1 MNLTRKILTSYEH
14 KRVNLIVIITLIA
27 SILITNSFIIFSP
40 NEKSRF
46 YFSALTSTLT
56 LGAALVVS
64 IVMIYRFKRNIK
76 KPLEKEQNPSQQGS
90 DRKLHH
96 HYYDDNKIHFSI
108 CLFLASWIV
117 ASISWTFE
125 DQEAPGVLVADVL
138 YYLGYASFGY
148 FLYSLYYHFFRNEFE
163 PFVPILISIIIL
175 VPLIF
180 LVDTMVST
188 MRLLS
193 TQTLDI
199 SLVIINT
206 TYPILDTIMIFPIAM
221 MYWTIR
227 RRSKYK
233 NGIPEEQDTNE
244 KDKSTSSSFVYS
256 NVSSFVYSN
265 VSIWMLLLLVAM
277 ILSAAGDSGF
287 AYTSASDITTVQNHI
302 WIWNILYNSDHLCL
316 AAALI
321 GYKLFFSFSKIDI

>member
-40 NEKSRF
+40 DEKSRF

-90 DRKLHH
+90 DRKPHH

-244 KDKSTSSSFVYS
+244 KDKSTSSSSVYR
-256 NVSSFVYSN
+256 N
-265 VSIWMLLLLVAM
+265 VSIWMLLLFVAM
-277 ILSAAGDSGF
+277 LLSAAGDSGF
-287 AYTSASDITTVQNHI
+287 AHTSASDVTTVQNYI

-321 GYKLFFSFSKIDI
+321 GYKYFFSFSKIDI

>member
-1 MNLTRKILTSYEH
+1 MSLKRKTLASYED
-14 KRVNLIVIITLIA
+14 KRVNLIVLIVLIA

-40 NEKSRF
+40 DEESRF
-46 YFSALTSTLT
+46 YFSSLTSTLT
-56 LGAALVVS
+56 VGAALVIS
-64 IVMIYRFKRNIK
+64 IVMVFSFKKNIRK
-76 KPLEKEQNPSQQGS
+76 LKEKEQTPSQQSS
-90 DRKLHH
+90 DREPHH
-96 HYYDDNKIHFSI
+96 PYYDDNKIHFSI

-125 DQEAPGVLVADVL
+125 DQEAPGILVADVF

-163 PFVPILISIIIL
+163 PFVPILISIIFLVALIL
-175 VPLIF
+175 

-199 SLVIINT
+199 SLVIVNT
-206 TYPILDTIMIFPIAM
+206 SYPILDAILIFPIAM

-233 NGIPEEQDTNE
+233 NSIPEEQEMNQR
-244 KDKSTSSSFVYS
+244 DKSTFSSLVHR
-256 NVSSFVYSN
+256 NA
-265 VSIWMLLLLVAM
+265 SIWMLLLFVAM

-287 AYTSASDITTVQNHI
+287 AHTSASDVTTVQNYI
-302 WIWNILYNSDHLCL
+302 WIWNIFYNSDHLCL

-321 GYKLFFSFSKIDI
+321 GYKLFFSFSKIETPR

>member
-1 MNLTRKILTSYEH
+1 MNLTRKILTSYED

-27 SILITNSFIIFSP
+27 SIIITNSFIIFSP
-40 NEKSRF
+40 DEKSKF

-56 LGAALVVS
+56 LGVALVVS
-64 IVMIYRFKRNIK
+64 IVMIYRFKRIIK
-76 KPLEKEQNPSQQGS
+76 KPVEREQTPSQQIS
-90 DRKLHH
+90 DRNPHH
-96 HYYDDNKIHFSI
+96 PYYDDNTIHFSI

-117 ASISWTFE
+117 ALISWAFE
-125 DQEAPGVLVADVL
+125 DQEAPGILVADVL

-148 FLYSLYYHFFRNEFE
+148 FLYSLYYRFFRNEFE
-163 PFVPILISIIIL
+163 PFVPILISIIFLVALIL
-175 VPLIF
+175 

-206 TYPILDTIMIFPIAM
+206 SYPILDIIMIFPVAM

-233 NGIPEEQDTNE
+233 NGIPEEQDSNE
-244 KDKSTSSSFVYS
+244 KDKSTSSSSVYQ
-256 NVSSFVYSN
+256 N

-277 ILSAAGDSGF
+277 ILSATGDSGF
-287 AYTSASDITTVQNHI
+287 AYTSASDITTVQNNI

>member
-1 MNLTRKILTSYEH
+1 MNLARKILTTYED
-14 KRVNLIVIITLIA
+14 KRVNLIVIITLIV
-27 SILITNSFIIFSP
+27 SILVTNSFIIFSP
-40 NEKSRF
+40 DEKSRF
-46 YFSALTSTLT
+46 YFSNLTSTLT
-56 LGAALVVS
+56 VGAALVVS
-64 IVMIYRFKRNIK
+64 IVMIYRFKRNVR
-76 KPLEKEQNPSQQGS
+76 KPIEKEQTPSQQSG
-90 DRKLHH
+90 DRKPHH
-96 HYYDDNKIHFSI
+96 PYYDDNKIHFSI
-108 CLFLASWIV
+108 CLFLVSWIV

-163 PFVPILISIIIL
+163 PFVPILISIIFLVALIL
-175 VPLIF
+175 

-199 SLVIINT
+199 SLVIVNT
-206 TYPILDTIMIFPIAM
+206 SYPILDIIMIFPVAM

-233 NGIPEEQDTNE
+233 NGTPVEQEMNE
-244 KDKSTSSSFVYS
+244 KDKSTSSSSVYR
-256 NVSSFVYSN
+256 N
-265 VSIWMLLLLVAM
+265 VSIWMLLLFVAM

-287 AYTSASDITTVQNHI
+287 AYTSALDISTVQNYI

-321 GYKLFFSFSKIDI
+321 GYQLFFSFSKIDTPR

>member
-1 MNLTRKILTSYEH
+1 MKLTRKILTSHED

-40 NEKSRF
+40 DEESRF
-46 YFSALTSTLT
+46 YFSALTSALT
-56 LGAALVVS
+56 VGAALVVS
-64 IVMIYRFKRNIK
+64 ILMVFRFKRNVR
-76 KPLEKEQNPSQQGS
+76 KPVEKEQTPPQQS
-90 DRKLHH
+90 SNRKLHH
-96 HYYDDNKIHFSI
+96 SYYDDNKFHFSI
-108 CLFLASWIV
+108 CLFLAAWIV

-125 DQEAPGVLVADVL
+125 DQEAPGILVADVF

-163 PFVPILISIIIL
+163 PFIPILISLIIL
-175 VPLIF
+175 VPLII
-180 LVDTMVST
+180 LVDVMVST

-199 SLVIINT
+199 SLVIVNT
-206 TYPILDTIMIFPIAM
+206 SYPILDAILIFPIAM

-233 NGIPEEQDTNE
+233 NGIPEEQEMNE
-244 KDKSTSSSFVYS
+244 KDKSTSSSLVYH
-256 NVSSFVYSN
+256 N
-265 VSIWMLLLLVAM
+265 VSIWMLLLFVAM

-287 AYTSASDITTVQNHI
+287 VYTSASDVTTVQNYI
-302 WIWNILYNSDHLCL
+302 WIWNIFYNSDHLCL

-321 GYKLFFSFSKIDI
+321 GYKLFFSFSKIENSR

>member
-1 MNLTRKILTSYEH
+1 MSLKRKTLTSYED
-14 KRVNLIVIITLIA
+14 KRVNLIVLIILIA

-40 NEKSRF
+40 DEESKF

-56 LGAALVVS
+56 LGAALTIS
-64 IVMIYRFKRNIK
+64 IVMIFRFKKNLRK
-76 KPLEKEQNPSQQGS
+76 LKEKEQTPLQQNS
-90 DRKLHH
+90 DIDREQHH
-96 HYYDDNKIHFSI
+96 PYYDDNKMHFSI

-117 ASISWTFE
+117 ASVSWTFE
-125 DQEAPGVLVADVL
+125 DQEAPGILVADVF

-148 FLYSLYYHFFRNEFE
+148 FLYSMYYHLFRNEFE
-163 PFVPILISIIIL
+163 PFIPILISIIIL
-175 VPLIF
+175 VALIL

-199 SLVIINT
+199 SLVIVNT
-206 TYPILDTIMIFPIAM
+206 SYPVLDAIMIFPIAM

-227 RRSKYK
+227 RRRKYK
-233 NGIPEEQDTNE
+233 NSIPEKQEMNG
-244 KDKSTSSSFVYS
+244 KDKSNSSSLAYR
-256 NVSSFVYSN
+256 NVF
-265 VSIWMLLLLVAM
+265 IWMLLLFVAM

-287 AYTSASDITTVQNHI
+287 AYTSASDVTTVQNYI

-321 GYKLFFSFSKIDI
+321 GYGLFFSFSKIEARSV

>member
-1 MNLTRKILTSYEH
+1 MNLTRKILTSYED
-14 KRVNLIVIITLIA
+14 KRVHLIVIITLIV
-27 SILITNSFIIFSP
+27 SILVTNSFIIFSP
-40 NEKSRF
+40 DEKSRF
-46 YFSALTSTLT
+46 YFSNLTSTLT
-56 LGAALVVS
+56 VGAALVVS
-64 IVMIYRFKRNIK
+64 IVMIYRFKRNIR
-76 KPLEKEQNPSQQGS
+76 KPVEKEQTPSQQSG
-90 DRKLHH
+90 DRKPHH
-96 HYYDDNKIHFSI
+96 PYYDDNKIHFSI
-108 CLFLASWIV
+108 CLFLAAWIG

-163 PFVPILISIIIL
+163 PFVPILISIIFLVALIL
-175 VPLIF
+175 
-180 LVDTMVST
+180 LVDTMVSA

-193 TQTLDI
+193 IQALDI
-199 SLVIINT
+199 SWVIVNT
-206 TYPILDTIMIFPIAM
+206 SYPILDAILIFPIAM

-233 NGIPEEQDTNE
+233 NGIPEKQEMNE
-244 KDKSTSSSFVYS
+244 KDKSTSSSFVYRD
-256 NVSSFVYSN
+256 VSL
-265 VSIWMLLLLVAM
+265 WMLLLFVAM

-287 AYTSASDITTVQNHI
+287 AYTSTLDISTVQNYI

-321 GYKLFFSFSKIDI
+321 GYKLFFSFNKIEIPR

>member
-1 MNLTRKILTSYEH
+1 MSLKRKTLTSYED
-14 KRVNLIVIITLIA
+14 KRVNLIVLIVLIA
-27 SILITNSFIIFSP
+27 SIFITNSFIVFSP
-40 NEKSRF
+40 DEKSRF
-46 YFSALTSTLT
+46 YFSALTSALA

-76 KPLEKEQNPSQQGS
+76 KSVEREQTPSQQSS
-90 DRKLHH
+90 DREPHH
-96 HYYDDNKIHFSI
+96 PYYDDNKIHFSI

-125 DQEAPGVLVADVL
+125 DQEAPGILVADVF

-163 PFVPILISIIIL
+163 QFVPILISIIFLVALIL
-175 VPLIF
+175 

-199 SLVIINT
+199 SLVIVNT
-206 TYPILDTIMIFPIAM
+206 SYPILDAILIFPIAM

-233 NGIPEEQDTNE
+233 NSIPEEQEMNE
-244 KDKSTSSSFVYS
+244 KDKSTSSSLVYR
-256 NVSSFVYSN
+256 N
-265 VSIWMLLLLVAM
+265 VSIWMLLLFVAM

-287 AYTSASDITTVQNHI
+287 AYTSASDVTTVQDYI
-302 WIWNILYNSDHLCL
+302 WIWNVLYNSDHLCL

-321 GYKLFFSFSKIDI
+321 GYRLFFSFSKIETPR

>member
-1 MNLTRKILTSYEH
+1 MSLKRKPLTSYED
-14 KRVNLIVIITLIA
+14 KRVNLIVIIVLIA

-40 NEKSRF
+40 DEESKF
-46 YFSALTSTLT
+46 YFSALTSTLA
-56 LGAALVVS
+56 LSAALVIS
-64 IVMIYRFKRNIK
+64 IVMVLRFKKYIRK
-76 KPLEKEQNPSQQGS
+76 FKEKEQTLLKQNNDKES
-90 DRKLHH
+90 HH
-96 HYYDDNKIHFSI
+96 PYYDDNKIHFSI

-117 ASISWTFE
+117 ASVSWTFE
-125 DQEAPGVLVADVL
+125 DQEAPGILVADVL
-138 YYLGYASFGY
+138 YYIGYASFGY
-148 FLYSLYYHFFRNEFE
+148 FLYSLYYHLFRNEFE
-163 PFVPILISIIIL
+163 PFIPILISIIIL
-175 VPLIF
+175 VALIL

-199 SLVIINT
+199 SLVIVNT
-206 TYPILDTIMIFPIAM
+206 TYPILDAIMIFPIAM

-233 NGIPEEQDTNE
+233 NSIPEEQEMNE
-244 KDKSTSSSFVYS
+244 KDKSTSSSLAYR
-256 NVSSFVYSN
+256 N
-265 VSIWMLLLLVAM
+265 VSIWMLLLFAAM

-287 AYTSASDITTVQNHI
+287 AYTSASDVTTVQNYI

-321 GYKLFFSFSKIDI
+321 GYGLFFSFSKIEARSV

>member
-1 MNLTRKILTSYEH
+1 MNLTRKILTSYED

-27 SILITNSFIIFSP
+27 SIIITNSFIIFSP
-40 NEKSRF
+40 DEKSRF

-76 KPLEKEQNPSQQGS
+76 KPVEREQTPSQQSS
-90 DRKLHH
+90 DRNPHH
-96 HYYDDNKIHFSI
+96 PYYDDNTIHFSI

-125 DQEAPGVLVADVL
+125 DQEAPGILVTDVL

-163 PFVPILISIIIL
+163 LFVPILISIIFLVALIL
-175 VPLIF
+175 
-180 LVDTMVST
+180 LVDTMVSA

-193 TQTLDI
+193 IQALDI
-199 SLVIINT
+199 SLVIVNT
-206 TYPILDTIMIFPIAM
+206 SYPILDAILIFPIAM

-227 RRSKYK
+227 RRSS
-233 NGIPEEQDTNE
+233 IQEQDVDK
-244 KDKSTSSSFVYS
+244 KDKSTSSSFVYRD
-256 NVSSFVYSN
+256 VSL
-265 VSIWMLLLLVAM
+265 WMLLLFVAM

-287 AYTSASDITTVQNHI
+287 AYTSTSDISTVQDYI

-321 GYKLFFSFSKIDI
+321 GYKLFFSFNKIETPR

>member
-1 MNLTRKILTSYEH
+1 
-14 KRVNLIVIITLIA
+14 LIA
-27 SILITNSFIIFSP
+27 SIIITNSFIIFSSD
-40 NEKSRF
+40 EKSKF

-56 LGAALVVS
+56 PGVALVVS
-64 IVMIYRFKRNIK
+64 IVMIYRFKRIIK
-76 KPLEKEQNPSQQGS
+76 KPVEREQTPSQQIS
-90 DRKLHH
+90 DGNPHH
-96 HYYDDNKIHFSI
+96 PYYDDNTIHFSI

-117 ASISWTFE
+117 PSISWAFE
-125 DQEAPGVLVADVL
+125 DQEAPGILVADVL

-148 FLYSLYYHFFRNEFE
+148 FLYSLYYRFFRNEFE
-163 PFVPILISIIIL
+163 PFVPILISIIFLVALIL
-175 VPLIF
+175 

-206 TYPILDTIMIFPIAM
+206 SYPILDIIMIFPVAM

-233 NGIPEEQDTNE
+233 NGIPEEQDSNE
-244 KDKSTSSSFVYS
+244 KDKSTSSSSVYQ
-256 NVSSFVYSN
+256 N

-277 ILSAAGDSGF
+277 ILSATGDSGF
-287 AYTSASDITTVQNHI
+287 AYTSASDITTVQNNI

>member
-1 MNLTRKILTSYEH
+1 MNLTRKILTSYED

-27 SILITNSFIIFSP
+27 SILITNSFIIFP
-40 NEKSRF
+40 PDEKSRF

-76 KPLEKEQNPSQQGS
+76 KPVEREQTPSQNS
-90 DRKLHH
+90 DRNPHH
-96 HYYDDNKIHFSI
+96 PYYDDNKIHFSI

-138 YYLGYASFGY
+138 YYLGYTSFGY

-163 PFVPILISIIIL
+163 LFVPILISIIIL
-175 VPLIF
+175 VPLIL
-180 LVDTMVST
+180 LVDTMIST

-193 TQTLDI
+193 TQALDI
-199 SLVIINT
+199 SVVIVNT
-206 TYPILDTIMIFPIAM
+206 TYPILDVIMIFPVAM
-221 MYWTIR
+221 MYWIIR

-233 NGIPEEQDTNE
+233 NGVPEEQDMNE
-244 KDKSTSSSFVYS
+244 KDKLTSSSSVYH
-256 NVSSFVYSN
+256 N
-265 VSIWMLLLLVAM
+265 VSIWMLLLFVAM

-287 AYTSASDITTVQNHI
+287 AYTSASDVTTVQNYI

-321 GYKLFFSFSKIDI
+321 GYKHFFSFSKIETPR